1 MNSIEQKLLEE
12 QKKLTDITAPPE
24 LEQRLA
30 QALYAKQVK
39 FFPFKRWVPLSVA
52 AIVLVIFIT
61 YQSNAIAYYGKKLLG
76 FDTLMTQSLKDL
88 NEKGFGQNIEQSF
101 LLENG
106 TTLTINGLMSDENR
120 LVVYI
125 TLANEEGL
133 PDDLDRI
140 FTPQSITGFFTNANI
155 NSSYYEISDD
165 KTKMTGILQ
174 FDPINAFSKKLQLHY
189 NYWRNDKEVVE
200 GSTDIT
206 FAYNHKEALQ
216 TKIKQTIHNKW
227 TVDKGTILFKS
238 ITATPTQTVIEGTFN
253 VQNYDRLSHG
263 FEGVE
268 LIANGKPLPLEGY
281 GSSST
286 FGKNN
291 TFSIEYGGLPEDV
304 TSLEIHLKNF
314 IGYKEINKSISLIG
328 EEKKKVIPLENGEL
342 TINDIQLKDELMIR
356 ISTSDSIL
364 LDKVSIINEAQEN
377 IPLKTTTNQQLAKN
391 KDGTIINERTL
402 LFETNV
408 KPLELHI
415 GGLHYMKEYNKKIDI
430 PIK

>member
-88 NEKGFGQNIEQSF
+88 NEDGFGQNIEQSF

-174 FDPINAFSKKLQLHY
+174 YDSINAFSKKLKLQY
-189 NYWRNDKEVVE
+189 YYWKNDTEIIE
-200 GSTDIT
+200 GAVT
-206 FAYNHKEALQ
+206 FPYNHKEAWQ
-216 TKIKQTIHNKW
+216 TKMKQSINKKLK
-227 TVDKGTILFKS
+227 VDKGTVNVKT

-253 VQNYDRLSHG
+253 VENYDRLSHG
-263 FEGVE
+263 FDGVE
-268 LIANGKPLPLEGY
+268 LIVNGQPLPLEGY
-281 GSSST
+281 SSSSS

-291 TFSIEYGGLPEDV
+291 AFSIEYGGLPEDV
-304 TSLEIHLKNF
+304 DSLEIHMKNF
-314 IGYKEINKSISLIG
+314 IGYKEINKSISLTG
-328 EEKKKVIPLENGEL
+328 KEVNRVISFENGEL
-342 TINDIQLKDELMIR
+342 TINNIQLNDELNIR

-364 LDKVSIINEAQEN
+364 LDKVSFINEEQKK
-377 IPLKTTTNQQLAKN
+377 IPLKTTINQQLTKTN
-391 KDGTIINERTL
+391 DETILNMRTL
-402 LFETNV
+402 VFKT
-408 KPLELHI
+408 KSTPLELHI

-430 PIK
+430 PLE

>member
-88 NEKGFGQNIEQSF
+88 NEKGFGQSIEQAYM
-101 LLENG
+101 LQNG
-106 TTLTINGLMSDENR
+106 TELTINGLVSDENR
-120 LVVYI
+120 LVVYV
-125 TLANEEGL
+125 TLTNENGLANEL
-133 PDDLDRI
+133 SSI
-140 FTPQSITGFFTNANI
+140 FNPQEITGFFTNAKIGSSVFEI
-155 NSSYYEISDD
+155 NDAN
-165 KTKMTGILQ
+165 TKMTGILN
-174 FDPINAFSKKLQLHY
+174 FDRVSAFSKKLKLQY
-189 NYWRNDKEVVE
+189 YYWKNDTEIIE
-200 GSTDIT
+200 GAVT
-206 FAYNHKEALQ
+206 FPYNHKEALQ
-216 TKIKQTIHNKW
+216 TKMKQSINKKLK
-227 TVDKGTILFKS
+227 VDKGTVNFKT

-253 VQNYDRLSHG
+253 VENYDRLSHG

-268 LIANGKPLPLEGY
+268 LIANGKPFPLEGY

-402 LFETNV
+402 LFETNA

-430 PIK
+430 PLE